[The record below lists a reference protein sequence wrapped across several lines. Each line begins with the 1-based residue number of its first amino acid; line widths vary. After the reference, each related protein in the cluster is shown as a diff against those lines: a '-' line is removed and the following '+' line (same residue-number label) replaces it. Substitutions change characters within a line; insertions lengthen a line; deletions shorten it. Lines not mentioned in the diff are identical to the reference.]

1 MAASSTRSNGSLL
14 PARGCQTQER
24 SGREELR
31 STRRAVG
38 EQPNVVLVDKLFG
51 AFGVFLQAEVHDA
64 AHADLLQEGQR
75 LLRGVAAS
83 VYPVRDPE
91 WSFGVSVR
99 IFPPRNGCRERVRG
113 VRGAGADMAKFSGGT
128 RDIARSSSSSSSS
141 STDRVYGKGLL
152 VCIGDMPVVHFESR
166 RRRHR
171 GSA

>member
-1 MAASSTRSNGSLL
+1 MMLHSHTRTPQVAARERRSRACSAAYMAASSTRSNGSLL

-24 SGREELR
+24 GGREELR

-64 AHADLLQEGQR
+64 AHTDLLEEGQR

-91 WSFGVSVR
+91 
-99 IFPPRNGCRERVRG
+99 
-113 VRGAGADMAKFSGGT
+113 
-128 RDIARSSSSSSSS
+128 
-141 STDRVYGKGLL
+141 
-152 VCIGDMPVVHFESR
+152 
-166 RRRHR
+166 
-171 GSA
+171 